1 MTDITI
7 IGTGNM
13 ARGIGTRAVA
23 AGRSLE
29 ILGRDS
35 AAAQALATELGGAVS
50 FGSSADAI
58 PAGSLVVLALPF
70 DAAKEVVAE
79 YGEALAGKTV
89 IDITNPVDFTTFDS
103 LVVAPGTSA
112 AEEIAARAAAGVV
125 VVKAFNTA
133 FAGTLV
139 TGAVADAPLDIF
151 IAGDDAEAKSAVATF
166 VSDAG
171 LRPIDVGPLR
181 RSRELEGFQFV
192 IMTLQANPAFDTFNW
207 NTGLKVLV

>member
-23 AGRSLE
+23 AGRTLE

-35 AAAQALATELGGAVS
+35 AAAQALAAELGGAVS
-50 FGSSADAI
+50 FGSTDAA

-70 DAAKEVVAE
+70 DAAKEVVAG
-79 YGEALAGKTV
+79 YGDALAGKAL
-89 IDITNPVDFTTFDS
+89 IDITNPVDFATFDS

-112 AEEIAARAAAGVV
+112 AEEIAALAAPGAV

-139 TGAVADAPLDIF
+139 AGTVADVPLDIF
-151 IAGDDAEAKSAVATF
+151 IAGDDAEAKAAVVSF
-166 VSDAG
+166 VTDAG
-171 LRPIDVGPLR
+171 LHPIDVGPLR
-181 RSRELEGFQFV
+181 RARELEGFQFV
-192 IMTLQANPAFDTFNW
+192 IMTLQANPEFDTFNW